1 MHDRSNSSAPATWAE
16 AFAALPMSEP
26 IDNWPTIASRV
37 GRRRT
42 AFGWVALAA
51 TLVLALALPW
61 KLQHDAAPSAP
72 VSNPTG
78 APHGELE
85 ALYAQS
91 AQLEAL
97 LAYARDDRVSSGT
110 AATVSAQLDQRVA
123 SIDAALAQPH
133 LTATRQRDL
142 WRQRVDALRTLANFE
157 TNRRLLSAQ
166 GEHYDGALVRVD

>member
-1 MHDRSNSSAPATWAE
+1 M
-16 AFAALPMSEP
+16 
-26 IDNWPTIASRV
+26 
-37 GRRRT
+37 
-42 AFGWVALAA
+42 LA
-51 TLVLALALPW
+51 VALPW
-61 KLQHDAAPSAP
+61 KLQHDAVPPAP
-72 VSNPTG
+72 VSNPG
-78 APHGELE
+78 APHAELE
-85 ALYAQS
+85 TLYAQS

-142 WRQRVDALRTLANFE
+142 WRQRVDALRTLASFE